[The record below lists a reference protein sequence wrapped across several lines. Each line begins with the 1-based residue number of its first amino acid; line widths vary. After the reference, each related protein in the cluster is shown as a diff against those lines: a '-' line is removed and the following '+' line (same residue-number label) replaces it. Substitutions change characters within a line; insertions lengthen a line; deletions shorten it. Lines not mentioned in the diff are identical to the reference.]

1 MLKRSFGQIK
11 IRVKSNSVEQI
22 FSNSVANGFQFYSRY
37 YPEALRG
44 YEETAK
50 FCKKINNMFD
60 ALNRKIPN
68 QGLVPDND
76 DFKVYNWIQYL
87 CYSTFQ

>member
-1 MLKRSFGQIK
+1 MVLNRFSAIPWLME
-11 IRVKSNSVEQI
+11 SN
-22 FSNSVANGFQFYSRY
+22 FGFQFYSRY

-50 FCKKINNMFD
+50 FCKKINDMFD

-76 DFKVYNWIQYL
+76 DFKIYNWIQYL
-87 CYSTFQ
+87 CYSTF